1 MDGLGF
7 EKSDIDL
14 KTAQT
19 YQLMESVDI
28 ALFLNS

>member
-19 YQLMESVDI
+19 YQMMEWI
-28 ALFLNS
+28 FRYF